1 MRAVHD
7 AGLERKIA
15 DRFRQIGDNGWFPDE
30 LERDSPQLALV
41 REVLNPRP
49 GMKILDAGC
58 ARGRFLRHLGSTGA
72 ALFGVDL
79 TEVFLRSS
87 RANVPGAGLTAG
99 SLSCLPFQD
108 ASFDAIYCIEA
119 LEHLPDTD
127 AALAELARVL
137 RPAGTLLVIDKS
149 MLGLHPTCGVPNA
162 VWKAWRERRGLWMY
176 PPDFGFREKWFWPQ
190 RLAANM
196 GRYFDGVEI
205 KFQTE
210 GFGKATPL
218 YRMLPFLSFEAGWFG
233 RRKA

>member
-30 LERDSPQLALV
+30 LASDSPQLAMV
-41 REVLNPRP
+41 RDVLHPGP

-58 ARGRFLRHLGSTGA
+58 ARGRFLRHLAGTGA
-72 ALFGVDL
+72 TLFGIDL
-79 TEVFLRSS
+79 TEVFLHSA

-99 SLSCLPFQD
+99 SLSSLPFRD
-108 ASFDAIYCIEA
+108 ASFDAVYCIEA

-137 RPAGTLLVIDKS
+137 RPAGLLLVIDKS
-149 MLGLHPTCGVPNA
+149 MLGLHPACGVPNPL
-162 VWKAWRERRGLWMY
+162 WKWWRERRGLWMY
-176 PPDFGFREKWFWPQ
+176 PAAFGFREKWFWPR
-190 RLAANM
+190 RLKAAM
-196 GRYFDGVEI
+196 ARHFDGVQVR
-205 KFQTE
+205 FQTE
-210 GFGKATPL
+210 GFGKASRL
-218 YRMLPFLSFEAGWFG
+218 YRMMPFFAFEAGWFG